1 MYVQMHTH
9 SRILAM
15 KTDGF
20 DWDRGN
26 LFKNEAKHGLSR
38 ETIET
43 FFRQPLWVNPDPKHS
58 SREERSLAQG
68 VLPDGRHVIVAFTI
82 REIAGKQLIRP
93 ISARRM
99 NGREIEQYEK
109 VLTTNDQ

>member
-1 MYVQMHTH
+1 MYVQMHAH

-15 KTDGF
+15 KANGF

-43 FFRQPLWVNPDPKHS
+43 FFRQPLWVGPDPKHS
-58 SREERSLAQG
+58 SREERLIAQG
-68 VLPDGRHVIVAFTI
+68 VLPDGRHVIAAFTI
-82 REIAGKQLIRP
+82 RETGGMRLIRP

-99 NGREIEQYEK
+99 NGREIERYEE
-109 VLTTNDQ
+109 VLATNDQ